1 MLNEKQVEEIKSQLI
16 DQIAQIFPEGKR
28 EDAKRKIISM
38 NTEELEDF
46 LKQNKMMQNSEQQNP
61 FRLIA
66 DGKIPSNK
74 IDENKHCLAVL
85 ELNPISEGHTLII
98 PKTPI
103 KEGKKVPAYLSNFA
117 EKISRKIKTKLKP
130 KDILAVPTP
139 MFDETVINILPVYK
153 DETLNS
159 ERRQASQEELQE
171 ILNKISKETIKLTK
185 PKSEKI
191 KKDKKLW
198 LPKRIP

>member
-1 MLNEKQVEEIKSQLI
+1 MLNEKQVEEIKTQLI

-74 IDENKHCLAVL
+74 IDENK
-85 ELNPISEGHTLII
+85 E
-98 PKTPI
+98 
-103 KEGKKVPAYLSNFA
+103 
-117 EKISRKIKTKLKP
+117 
-130 KDILAVPTP
+130 
-139 MFDETVINILPVYK
+139 
-153 DETLNS
+153 
-159 ERRQASQEELQE
+159 
-171 ILNKISKETIKLTK
+171 
-185 PKSEKI
+185 
-191 KKDKKLW
+191 
-198 LPKRIP
+198 